1 MYEKITYELLVDRM
15 KGRISNALDKR
26 EGSIIDT
33 ALKPAAAEMQ
43 IMYIGMDHLLNEV
56 FMNEQTSRES
66 LIKRA
71 GEIGMSPNPAT
82 AAVLKAVMRPDTVDV
97 KVGERFN
104 LGAFNYKVTEKL
116 EPGSYRMECESVGA
130 AVNSNLGIM
139 IPIDHIPGLASAEL
153 MEVLKEGTDEESTEA
168 FLSRYLIKLRMPS
181 TSGNKYDYYNW
192 AMEVAGVG
200 AAKVFPL
207 ADGPG
212 TVKVAIAD
220 AGMSAAEPALVA
232 AVAEHIEEKRP
243 IGADVT
249 VVSARERAVN
259 VSAVI
264 RMQDGRNLGTV
275 QNAFQLLVE
284 DFLHANAFGMSYVSA
299 ARIGKLLLET
309 DGVEDYSELL
319 LNGEDSNVVLADED
333 IAVVGSVTLA
343 LEVG

>member
-26 EGSIIDT
+26 EGSVIDT

-130 AVNSNLGIM
+130 DVNSNLGIM
-139 IPIDHIPGLASAEL
+139 IPIDHIPGLTSAEL
-153 MEVLKEGTDEESTEA
+153 MEVLKEGADEESTEA

-249 VVSARERAVN
+249 VVSAVEKAVNISAKVRLQTGNDLDAVQTAFRAVMGEHLK
-259 VSAVI
+259 S
-264 RMQDGRNLGTV
+264 
-275 QNAFQLLVE
+275 NAF
-284 DFLHANAFGMSYVSA
+284 HISYVSA
-299 ARIGKLLLET
+299 ARVGSLLLSVA
-309 DGVEDYSELL
+309 GVEDYSELF
-319 LNGEDSNVVLADED
+319 LNGTDENVPLTDLE
-333 IAVVGSVTLA
+333 IAVVGNVVIE
-343 LEVG
+343 LEVE